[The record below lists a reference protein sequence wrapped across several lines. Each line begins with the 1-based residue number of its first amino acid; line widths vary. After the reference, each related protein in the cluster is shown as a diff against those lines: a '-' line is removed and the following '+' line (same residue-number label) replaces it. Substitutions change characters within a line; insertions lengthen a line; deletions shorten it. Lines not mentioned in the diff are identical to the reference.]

1 MRERTLQA
9 LQQRDDSWLDIET
22 RWGQRLVNHHWMW
35 FHVFEDEL
43 SHRGQ
48 IRWLKRRLPA
58 PEAPVLAQP

>member
-43 SHRGQ
+43 NHRGQ
-48 IRWLKRRLPA
+48 IRWLKRRLPGA
-58 PEAPVLAQP
+58 